1 MVWVLDVI
9 IFITLKKKL
18 IKLSAKLN
26 DRKVLTTMKNS
37 KQSKEEQK
45 KVRLKQ
51 EGLKQEEHIVKDDDV
66 GALKILELEKEIEKL
81 QRQNEVMLAAR
92 KEDKEKIIAGEEADN
107 KLKAFIENYNRQINE
122 TEQVYNSKIN
132 ELTQAYSD
140 KIKEITDF
148 YENKINNIT
157 NMLEEQNQTVIM
169 LFDLIDTSHEM
180 QQKYYRNFKS
190 LIISDTKEN

>member
-1 MVWVLDVI
+1 
-9 IFITLKKKL
+9 
-18 IKLSAKLN
+18 
-26 DRKVLTTMKNS
+26 MKNS
-37 KQSKEEQK
+37 KQIKEEQK
-45 KVRLKQ
+45 KGSLKKDVV
-51 EGLKQEEHIVKDDDV
+51 KQEERSAKDTDV
-66 GALKILELEKEIEKL
+66 TALKILELEKEIEKL

-157 NMLEEQNQTVIM
+157 NMLEEQNQTIIM
-169 LFDLIDTSHEM
+169 LFDLIDMSHET
-180 QQKYYRNFKS
+180 QQKYYKNFKS
-190 LIISDTKEN
+190 LIISENKEN